1 MFTLKLSKKP
11 KFLEEKKGLSGA
23 ERGTIVHFV
32 MQHLD
37 LRMVA
42 DYNAISDQIRNMVRK
57 EQLTEEQAMSVN
69 IKSIIRFLSS
79 PLGSR
84 MLSVKDFDRDLRRE
98 IPFYMRLKS
107 TEVYEELPQDIYG
120 EEITLLQG
128 VIDCYFRE
136 KDGIVLVDYKTDYA
150 TEENMDEI
158 KERYEKQI
166 YYYAE
171 ALRRITG
178 ETVKEK
184 CIYLFSNGESIKYE

>member
-1 MFTLKLSKKP
+1 MIK
-11 KFLEEKKGLSGA
+11 
-23 ERGTIVHFV
+23 
-32 MQHLD
+32 
-37 LRMVA
+37 
-42 DYNAISDQIRNMVRK
+42 K

-69 IKSIIRFLSS
+69 IKSIIRFFNS

-98 IPFYMRLKS
+98 IPFYMKLKS
-107 TEVYEELPQDIYG
+107 TEVYEELPKALYED
-120 EEITLLQG
+120 EITLLQG

-136 KDGIVLVDYKTDYA
+136 RDGIVLVDYKTDYA
-150 TEENMDEI
+150 TEENMSEI

-171 ALRRITG
+171 ALSRVTG

-184 CIYLFSNGESIKYE
+184 YIYLFSNGDIIKYD